1 MRLAGGSP
9 SSRPSEERL
18 MTVTASPGTAAS
30 GPPDDFGLDAKYRVT
45 EGGILITG
53 VQALVRVLF
62 DQIRADRRRGLNTAA
77 FVSGY
82 PGSPLGGFDQ
92 TLQRSGPLLAEH
104 DVHWVPGVNEDLAA
118 TAVWGSQQ
126 DNLAP
131 LRSHD
136 GVIGMWYGK
145 GPGVDRSGDAFRHAN
160 LHGVGTNGGVL
171 VAAGDDP
178 QSKSSTLPGS
188 SEVALYDAGMPVLV
202 PGTPQEVLDLGRHG
216 YELSRYTGCWVG
228 LKIVTGVAD
237 GFGSADVA
245 VDRIAPRRPDLAFD
259 GQPWRF
265 AQRPRFFLP
274 DTIELEGELYELR
287 HAAARAYAAENRL
300 DVVEVDTPDAW
311 LTILSFGR
319 VYQEVRQALS
329 DLGLARDE
337 ELRAAGIRLVRLGMI
352 YPLEPGIVTA
362 AARGVEEIL
371 VVEEKRPFVERF
383 VREQLYDLRE
393 RPRVVG
399 KRDEHDRPLVPVD
412 GELSADRLRS
422 ALARRLKQRLTGPL
436 ILRAGDPRQRS
447 TLAGPAVLTPP
458 PPAAP
463 AQAAALAPAG
473 VAAGPAGRTTLS
485 ITPLSVTPAA
495 PVRTAAFCSGCPHN
509 RSTVPGAGS
518 PVGGGVGCHAMVMW
532 LDRGTVS
539 YSQMGGEGAQWL
551 GRAPFTDVPHYVQNI
566 GDGTFFHSGSLSVR
580 AAVSAGATMTF
591 KVLYNGVV
599 AMTGGQDPA
608 GQMDVP
614 HLCRAMAAEGVAKII
629 VVSEEPARYRR
640 RANGGRSAGLPAGTL
655 VWDRD
660 RLAEAEQALA
670 KVPGVTMLV
679 YDQAC
684 AAELRR
690 LRKRGRAPERS
701 QRVVINEAVCEGCG
715 DCGVKSN
722 CLSVRPVD
730 TELGRK
736 TQIDQAS
743 CNTDYS
749 CLDGDCPSFVT
760 VRAPSGRADAP
771 RDWAAILGRDEVPE
785 PEHKSVIGGGT
796 GYGIVA
802 TGIGGTGVVTLNQ
815 VLATAAFLDGL
826 GVTGLDQTGL
836 SQKAGPVVSHLRLWP
851 GQPEASNAVGDESAD
866 LLLALDL
873 LVAAEPKHLA
883 RLRADRTATV
893 AVTSL
898 VPSADMVRGT
908 AGPADLAA
916 LLATVRDRSRPGAL
930 TTVDTVAVSTALFG
944 DSIAANLIA
953 LGAAYQAGALPL
965 AAASISRA
973 IEVNGVAVEL
983 NLAAFRAGR
992 LAVHDPGRLPAAG
1005 RPGELRPRGR
1015 AAELAAAAAL
1025 AAGHGLAGPAAD
1037 VAVRRAAD
1045 LSAYQDDR
1053 LAGRYLDLVAAAA
1066 RAEAQL
1072 TGAGR
1077 AGGAPSEAASSV
1089 AASAEAAG
1097 PLTTAVADAYYHLLA
1112 YKDEYEVARLHLLPE
1127 FGAAL
1132 AGAVPGGR
1140 GVRYQ
1145 LHPPVLRAL
1154 GLRKKIGIPAPAAR
1168 PAFRVL
1174 RSMRRLRGTPAD
1186 VFGYS
1191 QVRRTERRLAAHYD
1205 ADLRG
1210 LLAGLSPASY
1220 DTTVELAAL
1229 PLAIRGY
1236 EQIKLA
1242 AVARYDA
1249 DRERLRAAL
1258 PVPAPASGSGR

>member
-1 MRLAGGSP
+1 
-9 SSRPSEERL
+9 
-18 MTVTASPGTAAS
+18 MTVTAA
-30 GPPDDFGLDAKYRVT
+30 DFELDAKYRVT

-53 VQALVRVLF
+53 VQALARVLF

-104 DVHWVPGVNEDLAA
+104 DIHWVPGVNEDLAA

-131 LRSHD
+131 LRRHD
-136 GVIGMWYGK
+136 GIIGMWYGK

-178 QSKSSTLPGS
+178 AAKSSTLPGS
-188 SEVALYDAGMPVLV
+188 SEVALYDAGMPILV

-216 YELSRYTGCWVG
+216 YELSRFTGCWTA

-237 GFGSADVA
+237 GFGSASVA

-259 GQPWRF
+259 GVPWRF
-265 AQRPRFFLP
+265 TQRPRFFLP
-274 DTIELEGELYELR
+274 DTLELEGELYERR
-287 HAAARAYAAENRL
+287 HAAAKAYAAENKL
-300 DVVEVDTPDAW
+300 GVVEVDPPDPW

-319 VYQEVRQALS
+319 VHGEVRQALA
-329 DLGLARDE
+329 DLGLGRDE
-337 ELRAAGIRLVRLGMI
+337 EIRAAGIRLVKLGMI
-352 YPLEPGIVTA
+352 YPLEPGIVRA

-383 VREQLYDLRE
+383 IREQLYDLRN

-399 KRDEHDRPLVPVD
+399 KRDERDRPLVPVD
-412 GELSADRLRS
+412 GELTADRLRS
-422 ALARRLKQRLTGPL
+422 ALARRLKQRLTAPL
-436 ILRAGDPRQRS
+436 ILRAADPPR
-447 TLAGPAVLTPP
+447 PVTPP
-458 PPAAP
+458 ERITLTTLPPEPPIDAAGDRP
-463 AQAAALAPAG
+463 GRTAFKITP
-473 VAAGPAGRTTLS
+473 VAAT
-485 ITPLSVTPAA
+485 
-495 PVRTAAFCSGCPHN
+495 RTAAFCSGCPHN

-518 PVGGGVGCHAMVMW
+518 PVGGGVGCHAMAMW
-532 LDRGTVS
+532 LDRGTVT

-608 GQMDVP
+608 GQLDVP

-629 VVSEEPARYRR
+629 VVSEEPGRYRR
-640 RANGGRSAGLPAGTL
+640 RAHGGRSAGLPAGTR

-660 RLAEAEQALA
+660 RLAEAERALA
-670 KVPGVTMLV
+670 QVPGVTMLV

-690 LRKRGRAPERS
+690 LRKRGRAPERA

-715 DCGVKSN
+715 DCGAKSN

-760 VRAPSGRADAP
+760 VRAPSGRADAQP
-771 RDWAAILGRDEVPE
+771 FAVLAGDVPE
-785 PEHKSVIGGGT
+785 PARKAVVADGR
-796 GYGIVA
+796 GYSIVA

-815 VLATAAFLDGL
+815 VLATAAFLEGL
-826 GVTGLDQTGL
+826 QVTGLDQTGL
-836 SQKAGPVVSHLRLWP
+836 SQKAGPVVSHLRLWN
-851 GQPEASNAVGDESAD
+851 GDLDLSNAVGDESAD

-873 LVAAEPKHLA
+873 LVAAEPRHLA

-898 VPSADMVRGT
+898 VPTADMVRGA
-908 AGPADLAA
+908 AGAPSVSG
-916 LLATVRDRSRPGAL
+916 LLEAVGDRTRPGAL
-930 TTVDTVAVSTALFG
+930 TAVDTVAVSSALFG
-944 DSIAANLIA
+944 DSIAANVIA

-965 AAASISRA
+965 AASSITRA
-973 IEVNGVAVEL
+973 IEVNGVAVER
-983 NLAAFRAGR
+983 NLAAFQAGR
-992 LAVHDPGRLPAAG
+992 VAVHDPGRLPTAR
-1005 RPGELRPRGR
+1005 RPGELRRSASPGQ
-1015 AAELAAAAAL
+1015 LAAAAAL
-1025 AAGHGLAGPAAD
+1025 AAGRGLTGPAAE
-1037 VAVRRAAD
+1037 VASRRAAE
-1045 LSAYQDDR
+1045 LTAYQDAR
-1053 LAGRYLDLVAAAA
+1053 LAGHYLDLVGSAA
-1066 RAEAQL
+1066 RAEADQA
-1072 TGAGR
+1072 GAAG
-1077 AGGAPSEAASSV
+1077 AGGALTAAV
-1089 AASAEAAG
+1089 
-1097 PLTTAVADAYYHLLA
+1097 TDAFFHLLA

-1127 FGAAL
+1127 FEAAL
-1132 AGAVPGGR
+1132 AAAVPGGR
-1140 GVRYQ
+1140 GVRYR

-1154 GLRKKIGIPAPAAR
+1154 GLRKKIGIPAAAAR

-1174 RSMRRLRGTPAD
+1174 RSMRRVRGTPAD
-1186 VFGYS
+1186 VFGYTR
-1191 QVRRTERRLAAHYD
+1191 VRRTERRLAAQYD
-1205 ADLRG
+1205 ADLRAA
-1210 LLAGLSPASY
+1210 LAGLSAARY
-1220 DTTVELAAL
+1220 DRVLELARL

-1236 EQIKLA
+1236 EEIKLA
-1242 AVARYDA
+1242 AVGRYEA
-1249 DRERLRAAL
+1249 DRERLLAL
-1258 PVPAPASGSGR
+1258 LGPGADRDGG

>member
-1 MRLAGGSP
+1 
-9 SSRPSEERL
+9 
-18 MTVTASPGTAAS
+18 MTVTAA
-30 GPPDDFGLDAKYRVT
+30 DFELDAKYRVT

-53 VQALVRVLF
+53 VQALARVLF

-131 LRSHD
+131 LRRHD

-145 GPGVDRSGDAFRHAN
+145 GPGVDRSGDVFRHAN

-178 QSKSSTLPGS
+178 ASKSSTLPGS

-216 YELSRYTGCWVG
+216 YELSRFTGCWTA

-237 GFGSADVA
+237 GFGSASVA
-245 VDRIAPRRPDLAFD
+245 VDRIAPRRPELAFD
-259 GQPWRF
+259 GRPWQF
-265 AQRPRFFLP
+265 TQRPRFFLP

-287 HAAARAYAAENRL
+287 HAAAKAYAAENKL
-300 DVVEVDTPDAW
+300 DVVEVDPPDPW
-311 LTILSFGR
+311 LTVLSYGR
-319 VYQEVRQALS
+319 VYAEVRQALA
-329 DLGLARDE
+329 DLGLGRDD

-352 YPLEPGIVTA
+352 YPLEPGIVRA

-383 VREQLYDLRE
+383 IREQLYDLRT

-399 KRDEHDRPLVPVD
+399 KRDERDRPLVPVD
-412 GELSADRLRS
+412 GELTADRLRS
-422 ALARRLKQRLTGPL
+422 ALARRLGQRLTAPL
-436 ILRAGDPRQRS
+436 ILAAANPAPPATPPQRV
-447 TLAGPAVLTPP
+447 TLATLPPEPLTGDDGDRP
-458 PPAAP
+458 
-463 AQAAALAPAG
+463 
-473 VAAGPAGRTTLS
+473 GRTTFT
-485 ITPLSVTPAA
+485 ITPVAPA
-495 PVRTAAFCSGCPHN
+495 RTAAFCSGCPHN

-518 PVGGGVGCHAMVMW
+518 PVGGGVGCHAMAMW

-580 AAVSAGATMTF
+580 AAVSAGVTMTF

-608 GQMDVP
+608 GQLDVP
-614 HLCRAMAAEGVAKII
+614 HLCRAMAAEGVAQII

-640 RANGGRSAGLPAGTL
+640 RANGGRSAGLPAGTR

-660 RLAEAEQALA
+660 RLAEAEQVLA

-690 LRKRGRAPERS
+690 LRKRGRAPERA

-715 DCGVKSN
+715 DCGAKSN

-760 VRAPSGRADAP
+760 VRAPSGRAAAP
-771 RDWAAILGRDEVPE
+771 APAPLPDLTRDLPE
-785 PEHKSVIGGGT
+785 PERKATVGDRS
-796 GYGIVA
+796 GYSIVA

-815 VLATAAFLDGL
+815 VLATAAFLEGL
-826 GVTGLDQTGL
+826 QVTGLDQTGL
-836 SQKAGPVVSHLRLWP
+836 SQKAGPVVSHLRLWNGDP
-851 GQPEASNAVGDESAD
+851 DLSNAVGDESAD

-893 AVTSL
+893 AVTSM
-898 VPSADMVRGT
+898 VPTADMVRGS
-908 AGPADLAA
+908 AGAPDADGLLAA
-916 LLATVRDRSRPGAL
+916 VRDRTRPGAL
-930 TTVDTVAVSTALFG
+930 TAVDTVAVSSALFG
-944 DSIAANLIA
+944 DSIAANVVA

-965 AAASISRA
+965 AASSITAA
-973 IEVNGVAVEL
+973 IEANGVAVDR
-983 NLAAFRAGR
+983 NLAAFQAGR
-992 LAVHDPGRLPAAG
+992 LAVHDPGCLPAA
-1005 RPGELRPRGR
+1005 RRAGELRRQPSPGQLAAATELAAGRGLTGPAAETATRR
-1015 AAELAAAAAL
+1015 AAELT
-1025 AAGHGLAGPAAD
+1025 
-1037 VAVRRAAD
+1037 
-1045 LSAYQDDR
+1045 AYQDAR

-1066 RAEAQL
+1066 RAESGPAGSPGAL
-1072 TGAGR
+1072 T
-1077 AGGAPSEAASSV
+1077 AAV
-1089 AASAEAAG
+1089 TDG
-1097 PLTTAVADAYYHLLA
+1097 FFHLLA

-1127 FGAAL
+1127 FEAAL
-1132 AGAVPGGR
+1132 AGSVPGGR
-1140 GVRYQ
+1140 GVRYN

-1154 GLRKKIGIPAPAAR
+1154 GLRKKIGIPAAAAR

-1174 RSMRRLRGTPAD
+1174 RSMRRVRGTPAD
-1186 VFGYS
+1186 VFGYTR
-1191 QVRRTERRLAAHYD
+1191 VRRTERRLAAQYD
-1205 ADLRG
+1205 ADIRAVLPG
-1210 LLAGLSPASY
+1210 LAGAPAVQQA
-1220 DTTVELAAL
+1220 VELAAL
-1229 PLAIRGY
+1229 PLSIRGY
-1236 EQIKLA
+1236 EEIKLA
-1242 AVARYDA
+1242 AVQRYEA
-1249 DRERLRAAL
+1249 ERERLLVLLR
-1258 PVPAPASGSGR
+1258 PADGTGG

>member
-1 MRLAGGSP
+1 
-9 SSRPSEERL
+9 
-18 MTVTASPGTAAS
+18 MTVIAA
-30 GPPDDFGLDAKYRVT
+30 DFELDAKYRVT

-53 VQALVRVLF
+53 VQALARVLF

-131 LRSHD
+131 LRRHD
-136 GVIGMWYGK
+136 GIIGMWYGK
-145 GPGVDRSGDAFRHAN
+145 GPGVDRSGDVFRHAN

-216 YELSRYTGCWVG
+216 YELSRFTGCWTA

-237 GFGSADVA
+237 GFGSANVA
-245 VDRIAPRRPDLAFD
+245 VDRIAPRRPDLEFD
-259 GQPWRF
+259 GRPWKF

-287 HAAARAYAAENRL
+287 HAAARAYAAENNL
-300 DVVEVDTPDAW
+300 DVVEVDPPDPW

-319 VYQEVRQALS
+319 VYAEVRQALA
-329 DLGLARDE
+329 DLGLGRDDE
-337 ELRAAGIRLVRLGMI
+337 IRAAGVRLVRLGMI
-352 YPLEPGIVTA
+352 YPLEPGIVRA

-383 VREQLYDLRE
+383 VREQLYDQRI

-399 KRDEHDRPLVPVD
+399 KRDERDRPLVPVD

-422 ALARRLKQRLTGPL
+422 ALARRLKQRLTAPL
-436 ILRAGDPRQRS
+436 ILRAGDPPAAAAPPQRV
-447 TLAGPAVLTPP
+447 TLVTA
-458 PPAAP
+458 PPAP
-463 AQAAALAPAG
+463 PINEAG
-473 VAAGPAGRTTLS
+473 GGPGRTMFEITPVEITPVKITPVAAT
-485 ITPLSVTPAA
+485 
-495 PVRTAAFCSGCPHN
+495 RTAAFCSGCPHN

-518 PVGGGVGCHAMVMW
+518 PVGGGVGCHAMAMW
-532 LDRGTVS
+532 LDRGTVT
-539 YSQMGGEGAQWL
+539 YSQMGGEGAQWI

-566 GDGTFFHSGSLSVR
+566 GDGTFFHSGSLAVR

-608 GQMDVP
+608 GQLDVP

-640 RANGGRSAGLPAGTL
+640 RANGGRSAGLPAGTR

-660 RLAEAEQALA
+660 RLAEAEKALA
-670 KVPGVTMLV
+670 RVPGVTMLV

-690 LRKRGRAPERS
+690 LRKRGRAPERA

-715 DCGVKSN
+715 DCGAKSN

-760 VRAPSGRADAP
+760 VRAPSGRAPAP
-771 RDWAAILGRDEVPE
+771 PVSDLAGDLPE
-785 PEHKSVIGGGT
+785 PERKATVADGA
-796 GYGIVA
+796 GYSIVA

-815 VLATAAFLDGL
+815 VLATAAFLEGL
-826 GVTGLDQTGL
+826 AVTGLDQTGL
-836 SQKAGPVVSHLRLWP
+836 SQKAGPVVSHLRLWNGDP
-851 GQPEASNAVGDESAD
+851 DLSNAVGDESAD

-873 LVAAEPKHLA
+873 LVAAEPRHLA

-898 VPSADMVRGT
+898 VPTADMVRDGASAPSVSGLLDT
-908 AGPADLAA
+908 VADR
-916 LLATVRDRSRPGAL
+916 TRPGAL
-930 TTVDTVAVSTALFG
+930 TAVDTVAVSSALFG
-944 DSIAANLIA
+944 DSIAANVVA

-965 AAASISRA
+965 AASSITRA
-973 IEVNGVAVEL
+973 IEVNGVAVER

-992 LAVHDPGRLPAAG
+992 VAVHDPGRLPVAA
-1005 RPGELRPRGR
+1005 RPGELRRQAQP
-1015 AAELAAAAAL
+1015 EVLAAAAAL
-1025 AAGHGLAGPAAD
+1025 AAERGLAGPAAET
-1037 VAVRRAAD
+1037 AVRRAAE
-1045 LSAYQDDR
+1045 LTAYQDAR
-1053 LAGRYLDLVAAAA
+1053 LAGRYLDLVGLAA
-1066 RAEAQL
+1066 RAEAGL
-1072 TGAGR
+1072 ADVLG
-1077 AGGAPSEAASSV
+1077 AGGA
-1089 AASAEAAG
+1089 
-1097 PLTTAVADAYYHLLA
+1097 LTAAVADAFFHLLA

-1127 FGAAL
+1127 FEAAL
-1132 AGAVPGGR
+1132 AAAVPGGR
-1140 GVRYQ
+1140 GVRYR

-1154 GLRKKIGIPAPAAR
+1154 GLRKKIGIPAAAAR

-1174 RSMRRLRGTPAD
+1174 RSLRRVRGTPAD
-1186 VFGYS
+1186 VFGYTR
-1191 QVRRTERRLAAHYD
+1191 VRRTERRLAEQYE
-1205 ADLRG
+1205 ADLRAAA
-1210 LLAGLSPASY
+1210 AGLSA
-1220 DTTVELAAL
+1220 DCHDMVLELARL

-1236 EQIKLA
+1236 EEIKLA
-1242 AVARYDA
+1242 AVGRYEA
-1249 DRERLRAAL
+1249 DRERLLARLRPLTAADG
-1258 PVPAPASGSGR
+1258 A